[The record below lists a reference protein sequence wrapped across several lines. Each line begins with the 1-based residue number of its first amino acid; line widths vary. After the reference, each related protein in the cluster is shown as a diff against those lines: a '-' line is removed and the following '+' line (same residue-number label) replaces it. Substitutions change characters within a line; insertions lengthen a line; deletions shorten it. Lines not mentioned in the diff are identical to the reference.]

1 VEKVL
6 HSFKHKYCIG
16 DKRMPITTL
25 TNISVPTEGAG
36 SNSSLLMP
44 KLQYRF
50 RVFLD
55 NFGTTGAA
63 DGTREISRQVV
74 DVTRPNVSFEQM
86 TIEAYNSRT
95 YLAGKHTWDPITLTL
110 REDANN
116 NVQKIV
122 GQQIQRQFDFYEQSS
137 AVSSG
142 TYKFQ
147 TRIEILDGGNGAQG
161 ANIIDRFHL
170 VGCYIESANYNTLA
184 YATNEPVT
192 TTLSIR
198 YDNAIQFGADEDFIG
213 IGSAVGRA
221 SNASIG
227 GTTVTG

>member
-1 VEKVL
+1 
-6 HSFKHKYCIG
+6 
-16 DKRMPITTL
+16 MPITTL
-25 TNISVPTEGAG
+25 QNISVPTEGAG

-50 RVFLD
+50 RVLLD
-55 NFGTTGAA
+55 NFGTTGGP
-63 DGTREISRQVV
+63 DGTREVSRQVV

-95 YLAGKHTWDPITLTL
+95 YLAGKHTWEPITLTL

-116 NVQKIV
+116 NVQKVV
-122 GQQIQRQFDFYEQSS
+122 GQQLQKQFDFFEQSS

-147 TRIEILDGGNGAQG
+147 TSIEILDGGNGANG
-161 ANIIDRFHL
+161 ANVIDRFRL
-170 VGCYIESANYNTLA
+170 VGCYLESANYNTLA
-184 YATNEPVT
+184 YATNEAVT
-192 TTLSIR
+192 TTLSIS
-198 YDNAIQFGADEDFIG
+198 YDNAIQFGADESFEG
-213 IGSAVGRA
+213 IGEATARA
-221 SNASIG
+221 IAASTG